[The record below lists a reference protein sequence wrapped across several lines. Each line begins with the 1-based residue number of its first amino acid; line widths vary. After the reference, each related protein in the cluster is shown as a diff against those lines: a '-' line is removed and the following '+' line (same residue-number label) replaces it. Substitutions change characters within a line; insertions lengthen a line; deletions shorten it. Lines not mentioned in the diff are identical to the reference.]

1 MNSKQTPA
9 KTQPAGELMTSEQK
23 RQRDLVLYH
32 PAKCFQH
39 SKKLKRV
46 TDALTVPAPRLSELA
61 KSHGREWIIGYVT
74 LWLLD
79 LNDYSTVK
87 RKMSDAQIE
96 RTAERIYD
104 EYPLKITDL
113 TLFFDRCKDEYYEP
127 SFESVTGP
135 KVLRWLQE
143 YFDERCEAAAYLT
156 EKEKKAFNA
165 NTDKMHPDVAK
176 KMFEGVGTSKVD
188 HRRTGGGLGSRKRNE
203 IKRKSPIVAQMF
215 EEAAKAKKD
224 TNQEPE

>member
-1 MNSKQTPA
+1 
-9 KTQPAGELMTSEQK
+9 MTSEQK

>member
-1 MNSKQTPA
+1 M
-9 KTQPAGELMTSEQK
+9 
-23 RQRDLVLYH
+23 YH

-96 RTAERIYD
+96 RTAERI
-104 EYPLKITDL
+104 
-113 TLFFDRCKDEYYEP
+113 
-127 SFESVTGP
+127 
-135 KVLRWLQE
+135 
-143 YFDERCEAAAYLT
+143 
-156 EKEKKAFNA
+156 
-165 NTDKMHPDVAK
+165 
-176 KMFEGVGTSKVD
+176 
-188 HRRTGGGLGSRKRNE
+188 
-203 IKRKSPIVAQMF
+203 
-215 EEAAKAKKD
+215 
-224 TNQEPE
+224 